1 MRHEDRET
9 AGMDGVN
16 VTGKRLRY
24 PVGIQTFSEIRTNGY
39 VYVDKTPY
47 IYDLVHWSGKAFFLN
62 RPRRFGKSLLISTMQ
77 AYFEGRCDLFEG
89 LAIVGLE
96 GGEWESHP
104 VIRVDLSMV
113 KTTDAGQLVELLDYT
128 LAQIEKVWG
137 RDPDA
142 NTPGSRLYGLIN
154 AVHGR
159 TGKQVVVLVDEYDAP
174 LLNVTHDAE
183 KLQAFRE
190 VMREFYAPLKA
201 CDEILRFVFLSG
213 ITKFSQMS
221 IFSELNNLTNISM
234 LPQFAG
240 ICGITEE
247 EMTTQ
252 MAEGVQAFA
261 NGLGVSYDE
270 AFAQLKTNY
279 DGYHFSKVSPD
290 IYNPFSLLSALAN
303 TDVSAYWFS
312 SGTPSFL
319 IKLLE
324 TRGWDIA
331 GLEGSVARALE
342 FDAPAERLTSPLPML
357 YQGGYLT
364 IKGYNPRRDSYTL
377 GIPNEEV
384 RRGLSERL
392 VQHAAP
398 EALHEHY
405 GFLDNLAD
413 KLYEDDMDG
422 ALALMKSYL
431 AGIPYHLGSRDER
444 GFETTFFLIFDLLGI
459 QIETEFKTATG
470 RVDAVIRTD
479 SAVFV
484 MEFKYNK
491 SAETAL
497 AQIDDKGYMLP
508 FESDGRK
515 LCKVGVNFSDE
526 LQTIDEWIVKWM

>member
-1 MRHEDRET
+1 MT
-9 AGMDGVN
+9 QAA
-16 VTGKRLRY
+16 TSKRLRY

-47 IYDLVHWSGKAFFLN
+47 IYDLAHWSGKTFFLS

-77 AYFEGRCDLFEG
+77 SYFEGRYELFEG
-89 LAIVGLE
+89 LAVAGLE

-104 VIRVDLSMV
+104 VLRVDLSTV
-113 KTTDAGQLVELLDYT
+113 KTTDEGQLVQLLEWT
-128 LAQIEKVWG
+128 LSGLERVWG
-137 RDPDA
+137 RNPDA
-142 NTPGSRLYGLIN
+142 KTPGSRLMALIQ
-154 AVHGR
+154 AAHAQ

-183 KLQAFRE
+183 KLQVFRE
-190 VMREFYAPLKA
+190 TMREFYAPLKA
-201 CDEILRFVFLSG
+201 CDELLRFVFISG
-213 ITKFSQMS
+213 ITKFSQLS
-221 IFSELNNLTNISM
+221 IFSELNNLTNISL

-247 EMTTQ
+247 ELTSQ
-252 MAEGVQAFA
+252 MGEGVQALA
-261 NGLGVSYDE
+261 NSLGVTYGE
-270 AFAQLKTNY
+270 AFAELKENY

-290 IYNPFSLLSALAN
+290 VYNPFSLLSALAN
-303 TDVSAYWFS
+303 MDVAAYWFS

-319 IKLLE
+319 IRLLE

-342 FDAPAERLTSPLPML
+342 FDAPAERLASPLPLL

-364 IKGYNPRRDSYTL
+364 IKGYDRRRDAYTL

-405 GFLDNLAD
+405 GFLDSLAD
-413 KLYEDDMDG
+413 RLYDDDIDG

-470 RVDAVIRTD
+470 RVDAVVRTD
-479 SAVFV
+479 TTVFV
-484 MEFKYNK
+484 MEFKYDK
-491 SAETAL
+491 SAAVAL
-497 AQIDDKGYMLP
+497 AQIDEKGYMLP
-508 FESDGRK
+508 FARDGRK
-515 LCKVGVNFSDE
+515 LCKVGVNFSDK
-526 LQTIDEWIVKWM
+526 LQTIDEWVIEEG

>member
-1 MRHEDRET
+1 MAQTT
-9 AGMDGVN
+9 A
-16 VTGKRLRY
+16 GKRLRY

-39 VYVDKTPY
+39 VYVDKTAY
-47 IYDLVHWSGKAFFLN
+47 IHDLAHWSGKTFFLS

-77 AYFEGRCDLFEG
+77 SYFEGRYELFEG
-89 LAIVGLE
+89 LAVAGLE

-104 VIRVDLSMV
+104 VIRVDLSTV
-113 KTTDAGQLVELLDYT
+113 KTTDEGQLVQLLEWT
-128 LAQIEKVWG
+128 LSGLERVWG
-137 RDPDA
+137 RNPDA
-142 NTPGSRLYGLIN
+142 KTPGSRLMALIQ
-154 AVHGR
+154 AAHAQ
-159 TGKQVVVLVDEYDAP
+159 TGKHVVVLIDEYDAP

-183 KLQAFRE
+183 KLQVFRE
-190 VMREFYAPLKA
+190 TMREFYAPLKA
-201 CDEILRFVFLSG
+201 CDELLRFVFISG
-213 ITKFSQMS
+213 ITKFSQLS
-221 IFSELNNLTNISM
+221 IFSELNNLTNISL

-247 EMTTQ
+247 ELTSQ
-252 MAEGVQAFA
+252 MGEGVQALA
-261 NGLGVSYDE
+261 NSLGVTYGE
-270 AFAQLKTNY
+270 AFAELKENY

-303 TDVSAYWFS
+303 MDVAAYWFS

-319 IKLLE
+319 IRLLE

-342 FDAPAERLTSPLPML
+342 FDAPAERLASPLPLL

-364 IKGYNPRRDSYTL
+364 IKGYDRRRDAYTL

-405 GFLDNLAD
+405 GFLDSLAD
-413 KLYEDDMDG
+413 RLYDDDIDG

-470 RVDAVIRTD
+470 RVDAVVRTD
-479 SAVFV
+479 TSVFV
-484 MEFKYNK
+484 LEFKYDK
-491 SAETAL
+491 SAEVAL
-497 AQIDDKGYMLP
+497 AQIDEKGYLLP
-508 FESDGRK
+508 FERDDRK
-515 LCKVGVNFSDE
+515 LYKAGVNFSGE
-526 LQTIDEWIVKWM
+526 LQTIDGWIIEEG

>member
-1 MRHEDRET
+1 MEGRQAMVQAT
-9 AGMDGVN
+9 
-16 VTGKRLRY
+16 TGKKLRY

-39 VYVDKTPY
+39 VYVDKTAF
-47 IYDLVHWSGKAFFLN
+47 IYDLAHWSGKTFFLS

-77 AYFEGRCDLFEG
+77 AYFEGRRELFEE
-89 LAIVGLE
+89 LAIEKLE
-96 GGEWESHP
+96 DGEWESYP
-104 VIRVDLSMV
+104 VIRVDLSTV
-113 KTTDAGQLVELLDYT
+113 KTTDPVQLVQLLDFA
-128 LAQIEKVWG
+128 LAQLEKRWG
-137 RDPDA
+137 RDPEAD
-142 NTPGSRLYGLIN
+142 TPGSRLYGLIN
-154 AVHGR
+154 AAHAQ

-183 KLQAFRE
+183 KLQTFRE

-201 CDEILRFVFLSG
+201 CDEFLRFTFLSG
-213 ITKFSQMS
+213 ITKFSQLS
-221 IFSELNNLTNISM
+221 IFSELNNLTNISL

-247 EMTTQ
+247 ELASQ
-252 MAEGVQAFA
+252 LGEGVQSLAQSE
-261 NGLGVSYDE
+261 GVSRDE
-270 AFAQLKTNY
+270 AFAQLKANY

-290 IYNPFSLLSALAN
+290 VYNPFSLLSALAN
-303 TDVSAYWFS
+303 MDVAAYWFS

-319 IKLLE
+319 IRLLD

-342 FDAPAERLTSPLPML
+342 FDAPAERLTSPLPLL

-364 IKGYNPRRDSYTL
+364 IKGYNRRRDAYTL

-405 GFLDNLAD
+405 GFLDSLAD
-413 KLYEDDMDG
+413 KLYDDDIDG
-422 ALALMKSYL
+422 ALSLMRSYL

-470 RVDAVIRTD
+470 RVDAVVRTD
-479 SAVFV
+479 ASIFV
-484 MEFKYNK
+484 MEFKYDK
-491 SAETAL
+491 SAAAAL
-497 AQIDDKGYMLP
+497 AQIGDKGYMLP
-508 FESDGRK
+508 FARDGRK
-515 LCKVGVNFSDE
+515 LYKVGVNFSEE
-526 LQTIDEWIVKWM
+526 LQTIDEWLVEEG